1 MSESQTPHDPAPT
14 KLAYPLAGGGAQ
26 REIAHF
32 ADSVEANIVAMVL
45 ESQGVRAKVI
55 ETPPRGAMS
64 SRGGSLMVREA
75 DAPRAIELLASTPAR
90 KRLTVPESELPPA
103 KVIAID
109 TCPKCESAE
118 VKPGRIAIKIWLLFL
133 LPAWLPLVS
142 GYGWAIYFGLV
153 SGGLAMILQLQ
164 GLRCEACG
172 HRWRKKIPRKNQ

>member
-1 MSESQTPHDPAPT
+1 MSDSDASPPPAPT

-32 ADSVEANIVAMVL
+32 TDSVEANIVAMVL

-55 ETPPRGAMS
+55 ETPLKGAMS
-64 SRGGSLMVREA
+64 SRGGRLFVREA

-90 KRLTVPESELPPA
+90 KRLTVPEAELPPA

-118 VKPGRIAIKIWLLFL
+118 VRPGRLAIKIWLLLL
-133 LPAWLPLVS
+133 LPAWVPMVS
-142 GYGWAIYFGLV
+142 SYGWAIYFGIV
-153 SGGLAMILQLQ
+153 AGGLMLLLQLQ
-164 GLRCEACG
+164 GLRCDACG
-172 HRWRKKIPRKNQ
+172 HRWRKKSQ